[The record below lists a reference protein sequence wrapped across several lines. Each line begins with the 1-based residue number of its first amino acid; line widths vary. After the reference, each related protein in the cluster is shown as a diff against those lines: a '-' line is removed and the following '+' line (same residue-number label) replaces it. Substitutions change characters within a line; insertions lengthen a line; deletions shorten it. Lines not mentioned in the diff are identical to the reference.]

1 MNIIE
6 MNAGEKISYEASE
19 TAISFSAGEIEIDL
33 TARQKDITVFLDI
46 FWNENG
52 ALQEESGDAY
62 AANIIIPP
70 WAEREVDTGETD
82 DEGRAIYTKER
93 DPFDMDNVTLQLWVI
108 PDKYKK

>member
-70 WAEREVDTGETD
+70 WVEREVDTGETD

>member
-1 MNIIE
+1 

-70 WAEREVDTGETD
+70 WVEREVDTGETD

>member
-6 MNAGEKISYEASE
+6 MNAGEKIPYEIIG
-19 TAISFSAGEIEIDL
+19 TIISLNGGEIEIDL

-70 WAEREVDTGETD
+70 WVEREVDTGETD